1 MTDFCRGAG
10 ILRQRDSHQQD
21 RAKELWE
28 THGKPDNRD
37 DEFWHTAERE
47 LSGLQDRG
55 EDMKG
60 SPDDAPTSS

>member
-1 MTDFCRGAG
+1 MRSKPSEQE
-10 ILRQRDSHQQD
+10 IRQ

-28 THGKPDNRD
+28 QHGKPENRD

-47 LSGLQDRG
+47 LLGLQDRG

-60 SPDDAPTSS
+60 SPDLDPTLSKR

>member
-1 MTDFCRGAG
+1 MPSKSSNPSEQE
-10 ILRQRDSHQQD
+10 IRQ